1 MIKRLLLI
9 FLIIV
14 VLTAGVAAYFVFSKV
29 DIPPGA
35 TASVI
40 VRKGANTAEIAADL
54 DRQGLVR
61 SPMAFLWLARIWGID
76 RRLKPGRYDFTG
88 SVSTYDILKD
98 LRDQNALIIRIIFPE
113 GWQID
118 RFGRWVEN
126 KLGASAE
133 RFVQLCRDSVF
144 LARWDIPAATAEG
157 YLLPTAYRFYWGV
170 GPDEIVGELIT
181 STHRLFSDSLV
192 VRMDELG
199 WSEHETLTMA
209 SLIEAEAG
217 VAVERPRI
225 SAVFHNRLRKRIR
238 LQCDP
243 TVIYAMGGI
252 NRRLLYKDL
261 KINSPYNTYM
271 HYGLPPGPINNP
283 GEPAVLAALYPDE
296 SDELY
301 FVARGDGTHIF
312 SKTLAEHNR
321 ARRLVRRLQR
331 EGGGK

>member
-1 MIKRLLLI
+1 MIKRLVLI
-9 FLIIV
+9 FLVVII
-14 VLTAGVAAYFVFSKV
+14 LAAASAAYLVFGKIE
-29 DIPPGA
+29 IPQRA
-35 TASVI
+35 TTQVI
-40 VRKGANTAEIAADL
+40 VKKGASTAEIAADL

-61 SPMAFLWLARIWGID
+61 SKMVFLWLARLWGVD
-76 RRLKPGRYDFTG
+76 RRLKPGRYDFAG
-88 SVSTYDILKD
+88 HVSTYDILQD
-98 LRDQNALIIRIIFPE
+98 LHDQNALIIRVTFPE

-118 RFGRWVEN
+118 RFGEWVER
-126 KLGASAE
+126 KLGTLAE
-133 RFVQLCRDSVF
+133 QFVQLCRDSVF
-144 LARWDIPAATAEG
+144 LSRWDIPTATAEG
-157 YLLPTAYRFYWGV
+157 YLMPTTYRFYWGV
-170 GPDEIVGELIT
+170 EPEEIIGELIT
-181 STHRLFSDSLV
+181 ATQRLFTDSLV
-192 VRMDELG
+192 ARMGDLG
-199 WSEHETLTMA
+199 WSKHETLTMA

-217 VAVERPRI
+217 VAVERTRI
-225 SAVFHNRLRKRIR
+225 SAVFHNRLQQRIK

-261 KINSPYNTYM
+261 EINSPYNTYL

-312 SKTLAEHNR
+312 SRTLAEHNR

-331 EGGGK
+331 EGGG